1 MTEPQGPYR
10 ITPPPGLLPPLP
22 APPPQAA
29 PAPSPAPQPVPL
41 QTGTAP
47 LRGRSFATPAPGA
60 VFGGVLAETET
71 ETEPDAPTPVLVL
84 EDGRRIPITVPLL
97 LGRDPAPRSEHPDA
111 LVVPVADA
119 RRSVSKT
126 HALLL
131 VRGGRLLVQDLGST
145 NGTWLVRADGRV
157 AEAPSGQPA
166 EVPADARIE
175 LGECPLRV
183 ERG

>member
-22 APPPQAA
+22 AAPPPAA
-29 PAPSPAPQPVPL
+29 PRPSAAPQPVPL

-47 LRGRSFATPAPGA
+47 LPSRSFATPAPGA
-60 VFGGVLAETET
+60 VFGGVLAETEN
-71 ETEPDAPTPVLVL
+71 DAPKPVLVL
-84 EDGRRIPITVPLL
+84 EDGRRIPITAPLL
-97 LGRDPAPRSEHPDA
+97 LGRDPAPRAEHPDA

-119 RRSVSKT
+119 RSSVSKT

-157 AEAPSGQPA
+157 AEAPSGQPT

-175 LGECPLRV
+175 LGECPLRL

>member
-22 APPPQAA
+22 AAPPDA
-29 PAPSPAPQPVPL
+29 PRPSPAPQPVPL

-47 LRGRSFATPAPGA
+47 LPNRSFATPAPGA
-60 VFGGVLAETET
+60 VFGGVLAETEP
-71 ETEPDAPTPVLVL
+71 ESEPPTPVLVL
-84 EDGRRIPITVPLL
+84 EDGRRIPITAPLL
-97 LGRDPAPRSEHPDA
+97 LGRDPAPRPEHPDA

-131 VRGGRLLVQDLGST
+131 ARGGRLLVQDLGST

-157 AEAPSGQPA
+157 AEAPSGQPT